1 MRARDDHWWLLG
13 VLVVVVAGF
22 WPSLFRHLRAQDLPH
37 TLHGFTATAW
47 LVGLI
52 GQSWLI
58 SRGERGWHRRVALAM
73 VPVAVAMVVTS
84 LPMMVAILRS
94 GIASPGFQPLARLL
108 VVIDVVSLLVFTGF
122 LSVGLVNV
130 RRPAV
135 HRRALPATAMLAIP
149 PALARFLSGPLIGL
163 DFSIALHASF
173 FLPYAILGWLIWRD
187 RRDGVRDAVYP
198 VMVGLMLALELL
210 MAPIST
216 TAQWITFTDWM
227 AR

>member
-73 VPVAVAMVVTS
+73 VPMAVAMIVTS

-94 GIASPGFQPLARLL
+94 GMASPGFHSPAPSAASILRLT
-108 VVIDVVSLLVFTGF
+108 SLKIGPPDAGSMKSC
-122 LSVGLVNV
+122 LS
-130 RRPAV
+130 
-135 HRRALPATAMLAIP
+135 M
-149 PALARFLSGPLIGL
+149 
-163 DFSIALHASF
+163 
-173 FLPYAILGWLIWRD
+173 
-187 RRDGVRDAVYP
+187 
-198 VMVGLMLALELL
+198 
-210 MAPIST
+210 
-216 TAQWITFTDWM
+216 
-227 AR
+227 